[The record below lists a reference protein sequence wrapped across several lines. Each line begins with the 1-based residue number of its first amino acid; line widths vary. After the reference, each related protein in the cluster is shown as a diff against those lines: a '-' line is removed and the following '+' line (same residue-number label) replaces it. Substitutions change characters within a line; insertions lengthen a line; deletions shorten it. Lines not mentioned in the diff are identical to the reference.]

1 MSQILIV
8 EDETRLAAF
17 VEKGLRKYGFTTL
30 VAGAGEKAIELA
42 QINKFDL
49 LLLDLGLPVKDGWQV
64 MRELRSKGEVMPIVI
79 MTARDDSQC
88 KAAVLQT
95 GANDY
100 ITKPFLFNDLL
111 ARIQAQ
117 LNVSQKLTILK

>member
-8 EDETRLAAF
+8 EDEPRLAAF

-30 VAGAGEKAIELA
+30 VAGNGEQASELV
-42 QINKFDL
+42 QIHMFDL

-64 MRELRSKGEVMPIVI
+64 MRELRGKGEVMPIVI
-79 MTARDDSQC
+79 MTACDDSQC
-88 KAAVLQT
+88 KAAALQA

-100 ITKPFLFNDLL
+100 ITKPFLFNHLL
-111 ARIQAQ
+111 KCIQAQ
-117 LNVSQKLTILK
+117 LDVSRELTILK